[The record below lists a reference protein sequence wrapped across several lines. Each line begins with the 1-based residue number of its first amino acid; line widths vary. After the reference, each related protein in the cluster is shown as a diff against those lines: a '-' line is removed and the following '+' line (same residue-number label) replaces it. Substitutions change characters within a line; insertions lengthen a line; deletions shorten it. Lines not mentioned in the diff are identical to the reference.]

1 MPLEKGGRADKMG
14 NRYEVK
20 CIIYELLKILREV
33 NYSVVIEALGED
45 EVGTD
50 ILVTNIRGEKEH
62 QQCKVRNASSEIW
75 TIADL
80 DARNILTKWKQQL
93 ERDKK
98 RGVALVSPI
107 GCSYIVDLHNR
118 AINTSGNPMDFYEC
132 QIKKSSTKLKNAY
145 EAFCVGMG
153 LKIGEVYD
161 IAKSIDFLRRINFYQ
176 MSEYALQESIGQE
189 INYYFITDRERVY
202 NAFVTL
208 VVDSDIYGKEI
219 TALALRTYLQEQ
231 KISMRIIEADQ
242 RIYPKI
248 ECINREYRDSFRPL
262 KEGLLERT
270 EIKQCIDAIKRQES
284 FIISGDAGCGKSG
297 CTEAI
302 LNYCENR
309 NIPHIAL
316 KLDRRIP
323 HGNAEI
329 WGKDFGFT
337 CSIVHVLDAISK
349 NQVSVLIMDQL
360 DALRWTQTNSYEAL
374 TVCMEMIK
382 QVSHLNED
390 RAKKIVIVFVCREY
404 DLRND
409 NNIKFLFENER
420 KETQNIK
427 WAKILISD
435 FEESTV
441 KEVVGNKYEQ
451 LTSKAR
457 NLLRRPSNLY
467 IWQHLDEDVS
477 SDDCTTTSHLI
488 DAWFSQICRKSSNV
502 GVDETLIKNTVVH
515 VVKYLDQKGRL
526 YAPKKVLDIEEKG
539 LDYLVS
545 VGLMVVDGQ
554 RVGFVHQ
561 SILDYF
567 ISSRM
572 IKQFY
577 DGETIEQ
584 IVGEKNKQTPGKRY
598 QVQMFLQNLLEYDS
612 SDFISAGMQ
621 LEKSTQIR
629 YYVKYI
635 FYEILRQISEPDEE
649 IIEYII
655 KTCADKE
662 SADYLLKNVV
672 WRKNVY
678 IYILTSRGVLE
689 QWLMDDEKKQWVYVL
704 LESIYPEWNSPCI
717 ELIRKYS
724 FVNEADDKNFMNCF
738 LHNVMQES
746 EEVFELRMQFYNKYP
761 LWAQDLYIDVKS
773 MMQHCEARTIRL
785 IAFWLNNKVKS
796 HGESIYRYEEE
807 LIDETNP
814 YLVND
819 GVFVLEQLIPAIP
832 KSEEM
837 VLYLSE
843 WSGSYLHRNSIER
856 AAVELIKKANIAI
869 ISKNP
874 EYFWKYYAPYRGKNY
889 AVYNEII
896 LHGMCFLPQSY
907 SNQIIEYLTG
917 DFDKKVFDYTSGAEN
932 ELGLFEQVLK
942 VHTAYCGDEHLYAF
956 LEAVV
961 KYIPPESKENY
972 KRRIEFNRKKEN
984 PHVYWSFW
992 GDFQYHILQ
1001 SVPSERLTPKYK
1013 ELLNVLDR
1021 KFRGQ
1026 AYRYINRNG
1035 HYGWVKSP
1043 ISEKKLGEKQWKQI
1057 ITNKKILEREHS
1069 NWKEVD
1075 GGFIESSLSTYVSDF
1090 TDAVRS
1096 NPSEMIEMMIE
1107 VKEKVIPAYIDA
1119 MYLGVESSG
1128 ELGQIKQFLLEKM
1141 FKEFPCDMK
1150 SQRALYLCGIIEK
1163 AKIYSWSPEVI
1174 DILKEIVLHYEGNGE
1189 SYRCENNLNCEDLI
1203 SKSLNCVKGYA
1214 IRAIGYLMWENKDI
1228 FDEFKDMVDR
1238 LTLDRDPAIRM
1249 ASFEILWPAYNIDRD
1264 WTTYRILRVYESD
1277 VRMAGYSDSKKMFF
1291 LLYKKYR
1298 KRILAIIRK
1307 CFETNDKRL
1316 IELGGYSICEF
1327 YIRYNEFADVIF
1339 DVEKMNEDQARA
1351 ILQMAVLYLK
1361 FDEYREL
1368 SKKLILE
1375 YKNSN
1380 MDFEFPIS
1388 KMFYDRLVDVDRDAE
1403 FLLEIMRSNIS
1414 KRVVYVFAHFV
1425 EKNACSVKKYAQ
1437 VIIALSE
1444 NILNIPKEQ
1453 IDTHWIPVG
1462 EISKLIIGLYD
1473 ETSNTNRESDRKI
1486 AEKCL
1491 DLWDVMFERQI
1502 GEVRDLSRELMER

>member
-80 DARNILTKWKQQL
+80 NSRNILTKWKQQL

-98 RGVALVSPI
+98 RSVALVSPI

-118 AINTSGNPMDFYEC
+118 AINTNGNPIDFYEC
-132 QIKKSSTKLKNAY
+132 QIKDSSIKFENAY
-145 EAFCVGMG
+145 KTFCEGMG
-153 LKIGEVYD
+153 LRIEEVYD
-161 IAKSIDFLRRINFYQ
+161 IAKSIDFLKRINFKQ
-176 MSEYALQESIGQE
+176 VPEYTLQESIWQE
-189 INYYFITDRERVY
+189 INYYFITDKDNVY
-202 NAFVTL
+202 NAFVRL
-208 VVDSDIYGKEI
+208 VADSDVYGKEI
-219 TALALRTYLQEQ
+219 TVLTLRRYLQEQ

-242 RIYPKI
+242 RIYSKI
-248 ECINREYRDSFRPL
+248 ECINREYRDSFRSL

-270 EIKQCIDAIKRQES
+270 EIKQCIDAIKREES

-302 LNYCENR
+302 LDYCENS

-329 WGKDFGFT
+329 WGKEFGFT
-337 CSIVHVLDAISK
+337 CSIVHVLHAISK

-360 DALRWTQTNSYEAL
+360 DALRWTQNNSYEAL

-382 QVSHLNED
+382 QVSHLNEE
-390 RAKKIVIVFVCREY
+390 REKKIVVVFVCREY
-404 DLRND
+404 DLQND
-409 NNIKFLFENER
+409 NNIKLLFENER
-420 KETQNIK
+420 KETRNIK
-427 WAKILISD
+427 WRKILIND
-435 FEESTV
+435 FEENVV
-441 KEVVGNKYEQ
+441 KKVVGSKYEQ
-451 LTSKAR
+451 LTSKTR
-457 NLLRRPSNLY
+457 NLLRKPSNLY

-477 SDDCTTTSHLI
+477 YDDCTTTSHLI
-488 DAWFSQICRKSSNV
+488 YAWFSQIRRKSSNV
-502 GVDETLIKNTVVH
+502 GVDETLINNTLVRIVRF
-515 VVKYLDQKGRL
+515 LDKMGRL
-526 YAPKKVLDIEEKG
+526 YVPKKILDIEEKG

-545 VGLMVVDGQ
+545 AGLIVVEGQ
-554 RVGFVHQ
+554 KVGFVHQ

-572 IKQFY
+572 INQFY
-577 DGETIEQ
+577 NGETIEQ

-621 LEKSTQIR
+621 LEKSIQIR

-655 KTCADKE
+655 KTCVDKKNGG
-662 SADYLLKNVV
+662 YLLNNVV
-672 WRKNVY
+672 KGHIVY
-678 IYILTSRGVLE
+678 IYILLERGILE
-689 QWLMDDEKKQWVYVL
+689 QWFEDDEQKKLVYVL
-704 LESIYPEWNSPCI
+704 LESIYPEWNRRCI

-724 FVNEADDKNFMNCF
+724 FENEEDDKNFMNCF

-746 EEVFELRMQFYNKYP
+746 DEVFELRMQFYNKYP
-761 LWAQDLYIDVKS
+761 SWAQDLYIDVKS

-785 IAFWLNNKVKS
+785 IAFWLNNKIKAQ
-796 HGESIYRYEEE
+796 GESIYRYEED
-807 LIDETNP
+807 LIDEMNP

-819 GVFVLEQLIPAIP
+819 GVFVLEQLTPAIP
-832 KSEEM
+832 RSDEK
-837 VLYLSE
+837 VLYLSD
-843 WSGSYLHRNSIER
+843 WSGRYFHRKNIER
-856 AAVELIKKANIAI
+856 AVVELIKKANIAI
-869 ISKNP
+869 ISNNP

-896 LHGMCFLPQSY
+896 LYGMCFLPQSY

-917 DFDKKVFDYTSGAEN
+917 DFDKKVFDFTSGAKN
-932 ELGLFEQVLK
+932 ELDLVKKVLK
-942 VHTAYCGDEHLYAF
+942 VHAVYCEDEYLNAF

-961 KYIPPESKENY
+961 KYISPESKENY

-1021 KFRGQ
+1021 KFQGQ
-1026 AYRYINRNG
+1026 TYRYINRKG
-1035 HYGWVKSP
+1035 HFGWVKSP
-1043 ISEKKLGEKQWKQI
+1043 ISGKKIREKQWKQI
-1057 ITNKKILEREHS
+1057 ITNKKILESS

-1075 GGFIESSLSTYVSDF
+1075 GGFIESSLSTYASDF
-1090 TDAVRS
+1090 ADAVRS
-1096 NPSEMIEMMIE
+1096 NPSEMIEMAIE
-1107 VKEKVIPAYIDA
+1107 VKEKVIPGYIDE
-1119 MYLGVESSG
+1119 MYLGVESSSD
-1128 ELGQIKQFLLEKM
+1128 LGQINQFLLEKM

-1163 AKIYSWSPEVI
+1163 AKIYSWSSGVI
-1174 DILKEIVLHYEGNGE
+1174 DTLKEIVLHYEGNGE
-1189 SYRCENNLNCEDLI
+1189 SYRGENNLNCEDLI
-1203 SKSLNCVKGYA
+1203 SRSLNCAKGYA
-1214 IRAIGYLMWENKDI
+1214 IRAIGHLMWENKDI
-1228 FDEFKDMVDR
+1228 FDEFKDIVDR
-1238 LTLDRDPAIRM
+1238 LTLDCDPTIRM
-1249 ASFEILWPAYNIDRD
+1249 ASFEILWPAYNIDRE
-1264 WTTYRILRVYESD
+1264 WAECRILRVYESD
-1277 VRMAGYSDSKKMFF
+1277 VRMAGYSDSKNMFF
-1291 LLYKKYR
+1291 RLYKKYR
-1298 KRILAIIRK
+1298 ERILIIIRN
-1307 CFETNDKRL
+1307 CFEANDTRL

-1327 YIRYNEFADVIF
+1327 YIRYNEFENRIF
-1339 DVEKMNEDQARA
+1339 NLEKMSEDQARA

-1368 SKKLILE
+1368 SKTLILE

-1388 KMFYDRLVDVDRDAE
+1388 NMFYDRLVDVDRDAE
-1403 FLLEIMRSNIS
+1403 FLVEIMRSNIS
-1414 KRVVYVFAHFV
+1414 KRVVYAFAHFI

-1437 VIIALSE
+1437 VIVALSE
-1444 NILNIPKEQ
+1444 NILNMPKEQ
-1453 IDTHWIPVG
+1453 IDAHWISAG

-1502 GEVRDLSRELMER
+1502 GQVRDLSRQLMER